1 MIKRNPIL
9 ALSPSLRSPI
19 HAPIAHTAITY
30 ARNECVAARGTGWN
44 ILYSVFLYSCILYS
58 CIPVYFF
65 CILIFLYFVNCVHRV
80 GESQKERGML
90 LRASG

>member
-1 MIKRNPIL
+1 MIKRGIRFLRCP
-9 ALSPSLRSPI
+9 PLRSPI

-58 CIPVYFF
+58 CIPVYF
-65 CILIFLYFVNCVHRV
+65 
-80 GESQKERGML
+80 L
-90 LRASG
+90 LF